1 MTTRVAQVEDELLTV
16 AAVARRLGVAPSTLR
31 TWDRRYGIG
40 PSVHESGEHRRYC
53 AADLAK
59 LMLMRRLISSGVA
72 PSEAA
77 EKAKN
82 STGTMSLEKMV
93 QDFAVRDDVVVGI
106 YRSLQAFDLALV
118 EETLR
123 QELYKH
129 GVEEVWHEVIA
140 PTLVSIGAVWR
151 ETGEGIEI
159 EHAFSEILTRIFRE
173 CSAASATPSNSQ
185 PVILAAVGEEQH
197 SIPLHA
203 LEAAL
208 RERGI
213 RTYFLGARTP
223 IEAVAATISRLAP
236 PAVFLWALLPE
247 NTDDYFYRDL
257 PHVRPAPRIILGG
270 PGWNAD
276 QCTDVSL
283 VLDLGGACEEIQRAV
298 GL

>member
-1 MTTRVAQVEDELLTV
+1 
-16 AAVARRLGVAPSTLR
+16 
-31 TWDRRYGIG
+31 
-40 PSVHESGEHRRYC
+40 
-53 AADLAK
+53 
-59 LMLMRRLISSGVA
+59 
-72 PSEAA
+72 
-77 EKAKN
+77 
-82 STGTMSLEKMV
+82 MV
-93 QDFAVRDDVVVGI
+93 QDFAVRDDVVAGI